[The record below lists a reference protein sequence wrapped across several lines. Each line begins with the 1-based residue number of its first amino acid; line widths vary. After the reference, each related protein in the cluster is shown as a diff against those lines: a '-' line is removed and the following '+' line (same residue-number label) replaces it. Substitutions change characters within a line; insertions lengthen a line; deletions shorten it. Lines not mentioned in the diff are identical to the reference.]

1 MGLDDTILEFMKK
14 LGLSD
19 DEVRVYLAVLGAGR
33 LALGDVSFLTG
44 LPLDACKGVLDRL
57 VELRFL
63 RRVPGDVDGF
73 VPLNPFLA
81 GFLIVYEDL
90 GNLLEGLREVLSSRV
105 EDLSERLENSK
116 SSSLDEISRLIR
128 LRLDNLKSFVEEFT
142 SLMGSRFEKCADSF
156 RDLSVSVEETIHS
169 LLSTGI
175 VSMSDVERFEDVK
188 SFSLSEIT
196 SEFISSVDE
205 DTGSLE
211 DLVSK
216 TISAVIE
223 EVHSRLELVKLRFS
237 AALSDHRMR
246 HEKSNSDLE
255 SRIGSVL
262 DEDLNALKH
271 SVEEIESSV
280 LGMLRIVLEITD
292 EKVEHFKTKYLETLN
307 GLLNEYL
314 DVLTSFEP
322 RVKSIVDGLEN
333 VSSDL
338 IRSTSVLASRR
349 KAFASVVLK
358 GDAFLEEL
366 NNQTK
371 NLHEM
376 AKSLGA
382 DFRSII
388 SNQIVS
394 AQEITDQISKSFTSF
409 VDEKTSIVKDEVSR
423 VEQKVKES
431 LAQAPSRIKSR
442 VFDTLSEIIRSDN
455 EDCEKTCAQLEHEA
469 GGYIDGAF
477 KSVKDTLVSFE
488 SGTKDIFSTHKNN
501 IRNRIKLLEY
511 SVLHLRKKIAQML
524 QTNAFEYDQMI
535 DELYHNLSTS
545 VNQRVGVYI
554 NELDPFEERLASR
567 ISESYT
573 ESLDAV
579 NRNVNDLLER
589 TASILTQIE
598 KKEEIL
604 RKIWEASYTLPIQDV
619 KTWSLIG
626 EEAIVAHIK
635 SMVRRTK
642 KNILIV
648 SPELIPEILEELINV
663 KRLKAT
669 VVSNIDLK
677 VFESVIR
684 HFSRQG
690 NVKFLHYPNKDLWCV
705 IRDNDEVLFAPVSA
719 KEEMV
724 AVVSEQYGYVR
735 FNRELTA
742 PMVLTKSKEI
752 KIS

>member
-1 MGLDDTILEFMKK
+1 
-14 LGLSD
+14 
-19 DEVRVYLAVLGAGR
+19 
-33 LALGDVSFLTG
+33 
-44 LPLDACKGVLDRL
+44 
-57 VELRFL
+57 
-63 RRVPGDVDGF
+63 
-73 VPLNPFLA
+73 
-81 GFLIVYEDL
+81 
-90 GNLLEGLREVLSSRV
+90 
-105 EDLSERLENSK
+105 
-116 SSSLDEISRLIR
+116 
-128 LRLDNLKSFVEEFT
+128 
-142 SLMGSRFEKCADSF
+142 
-156 RDLSVSVEETIHS
+156 
-169 LLSTGI
+169 
-175 VSMSDVERFEDVK
+175 MSDVERFEDVK

-205 DTGSLE
+205 DTGLLE

-237 AALSDHRMR
+237 AVLSDHRMR
-246 HEKSNSDLE
+246 YEKSNSDLE
-255 SRIGSVL
+255 SRIRSVL
-262 DEDLNALKH
+262 DEDLNALKR

-292 EKVEHFKTKYLETLN
+292 EKVEHFKAMYLETLN

-322 RVKSIVDGLEN
+322 RVKSIIDGLEN

-349 KAFASVVLK
+349 KAFTSVVLK

-366 NNQTK
+366 NKQTK

-376 AKSLGA
+376 TKSLGA

-394 AQEITDQISKSFTSF
+394 AQEITDQISKTFTSF
-409 VDEKTSIVKDEVSR
+409 VDEKTSIVKGEVSR

-431 LAQAPSRIKSR
+431 LAQAPSRIKSK
-442 VFDTLSEIIRSDN
+442 VSDTLSEIIRTDN
-455 EDCEKTCAQLEHEA
+455 EDCEKTCTQLEHEA

-477 KSVKDTLVSFE
+477 KSVNATLVLFE
-488 SGTKDIFSTHKNN
+488 SGMRDIFSTHINN

-535 DELYHNLSTS
+535 DELYYNLSTS
-545 VNQRVGVYI
+545 VNQRVGAYI

-598 KKEEIL
+598 KNEEIL
-604 RKIWEASYTLPIQDV
+604 RKIWEASYTLPLQDV

-705 IRDNDEVLFAPVSA
+705 IRDNDEVLFTPVSA

-724 AVVSEQYGYVR
+724 AVVSEQYGYVK